1 MYPSVLGSSSF
12 SFLNIGMCSPI
23 LVNRPRT
30 VDIVMVCVS
39 CVVSVLVT
47 SYMLREVCRTV
58 QAAGRLSYL
67 PVPPRYHQ
75 GAALP
80 STTSR
85 PHWLNILIK
94 YKLFNVLACT
104 STILQYL
111 CITHLWK
118 HKYCITFYCIYFLVS
133 AESLS
138 LDGCGRKNNFNVGT

>member
-23 LVNRPRT
+23 LVNRPST
-30 VDIVMVCVS
+30 VDIVMVCVL

-85 PHWLNILIK
+85 LYWLNILIK

-104 STILQYL
+104 SHCKTCVSPTYEKTSIVLL
-111 CITHLWK
+111 FTVFTFLFLRRACHWIDVEGKITS
-118 HKYCITFYCIYFLVS
+118 T
-133 AESLS
+133 
-138 LDGCGRKNNFNVGT
+138 